1 LTRLALSEIIF
12 KVLKNISIALIAALT
27 GFMQIEAQAQ
37 TSTFDITFSNF
48 AEGGTTV
55 GSGLVSGSV
64 ISPGVYEIVSGSFTF
79 TSSDGLDG
87 GTYSLL
93 PNPNPPNQSH
103 SPTGYFLFDDLVSPA
118 DDPFLSSNGLV
129 FGSGS
134 VEINLF
140 SKAGNTPEY
149 QLFENSGYTVV
160 GDASIVAAPEP
171 SPLMFILP
179 FGAALWFLRLK
190 RAM

>member
-1 LTRLALSEIIF
+1 MF
-12 KVLKNISIALIAALT
+12 QVLKNIPIALIAALT
-27 GFMQIEAQAQ
+27 GFMQIEARAQ
-37 TSTFDITFSNF
+37 TSTFEITFSNF
-48 AEGGTTV
+48 AEGGTTA
-55 GSGLVSGSV
+55 GSGLVSGSL

-87 GTYSLL
+87 GTYALL
-93 PNPNPPNQSH
+93 PNPNPPNQSR
-103 SPTGYFLFDDLVSPA
+103 SPSGFFVFDNVVSPA
-118 DDPFLSSNGLV
+118 VDPFVNNNGLL

-140 SKAGNTPEY
+140 SNAGNTPEY
-149 QLFENSGYTVV
+149 QLLENTEATVV
-160 GDASIVAAPEP
+160 GDASIVAVPEP
-171 SPLMFILP
+171 SPLIFTLP